1 MSDTN
6 LLDSL
11 KNSFK
16 FQKADFAP
24 WIEYIRFPKYKALEK
39 NLQIEFT
46 FPITILV
53 GKNGVNKTSI
63 LHALYGVPGNKS
75 VGQYW
80 FSTDIDK
87 IDTIDSGKES
97 KQCMIYSYYHDKAG
111 RVVEVLK
118 TRVNTKNNLDY
129 WEPARPQ
136 KQYDMTDYDQK
147 DFKALGSQYSTRW
160 ENLEKNV
167 IFCDN
172 KEYVSAYDLLFYH
185 STYKG
190 SKSIKSRQE
199 FIRFRS
205 RPLGNYISR
214 NLEELN
220 YKGRNRLLED
230 RLLSDVVV
238 KEISKIMDEEY
249 EYIRII
255 KHSLYTNLQKNDCMI
270 RPAETILLKK
280 KGLQYSEAFAGS
292 GESRLIL
299 LVDKITSAESNSL
312 VLIDEPEISLHPEAI
327 YRFRDFLIATT
338 LKLKLQV
345 VVTTHSIHFIEGFP
359 PEAIKLLE
367 RIENTVSISDSVD
380 YRSAFYSIGASI
392 DSKLIVFVE
401 DELVKY
407 LLDYY
412 IKKTDN
418 NILHNNV
425 EIRVHP
431 GGAESII
438 NNWVKLGGICGL
450 KKYLILL
457 DGDKFKSIENSRY
470 LKNEYFADGVIDSDR
485 IPVSENHNLKDI
497 IKDLTGVS
505 FKNLPINGNH
515 DSDNNDELY
524 NAYRAIITY
533 WSKYVIF
540 LGKDKTPETL
550 LKEAINYEGEGI
562 EKEGKDFFKDQT
574 QRLLNCDVVTA
585 EQIFHQQQLSVP
597 RISDTSELK
606 LEINRILDVIKEHI

>member
-1 MSDTN
+1 MSDAN

-11 KNSFK
+11 KKSFK

-87 IDTIDSGKES
+87 IDTIDSGKEP
-97 KQCMIYSYYHDKAG
+97 KHCMIYSYYHDKA
-111 RVVEVLK
+111 RRIVEVLK

-147 DFKALGSQYSTRW
+147 DFKDLGSQYSTRW

-167 IFCDN
+167 VFCDN

-190 SKSIKSRQE
+190 SKLIKSRQE
-199 FIRFRS
+199 FIRSRS

-220 YKGRNRLLED
+220 YKGRNRLIED
-230 RLLSDVVV
+230 RLLSDEVV

-280 KGLQYSEAFAGS
+280 KA
-292 GESRLIL
+292 
-299 LVDKITSAESNSL
+299 
-312 VLIDEPEISLHPEAI
+312 
-327 YRFRDFLIATT
+327 
-338 LKLKLQV
+338 
-345 VVTTHSIHFIEGFP
+345 
-359 PEAIKLLE
+359 
-367 RIENTVSISDSVD
+367 
-380 YRSAFYSIGASI
+380 
-392 DSKLIVFVE
+392 
-401 DELVKY
+401 
-407 LLDYY
+407 
-412 IKKTDN
+412 
-418 NILHNNV
+418 
-425 EIRVHP
+425 
-431 GGAESII
+431 
-438 NNWVKLGGICGL
+438 
-450 KKYLILL
+450 
-457 DGDKFKSIENSRY
+457 
-470 LKNEYFADGVIDSDR
+470 
-485 IPVSENHNLKDI
+485 
-497 IKDLTGVS
+497 
-505 FKNLPINGNH
+505 
-515 DSDNNDELY
+515 
-524 NAYRAIITY
+524 
-533 WSKYVIF
+533 
-540 LGKDKTPETL
+540 
-550 LKEAINYEGEGI
+550 
-562 EKEGKDFFKDQT
+562 
-574 QRLLNCDVVTA
+574 
-585 EQIFHQQQLSVP
+585 
-597 RISDTSELK
+597 
-606 LEINRILDVIKEHI
+606 